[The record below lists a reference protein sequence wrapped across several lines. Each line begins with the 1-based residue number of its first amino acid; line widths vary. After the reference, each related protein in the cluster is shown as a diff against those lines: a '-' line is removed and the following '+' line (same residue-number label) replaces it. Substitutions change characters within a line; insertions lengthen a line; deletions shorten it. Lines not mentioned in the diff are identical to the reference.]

1 MTAEPAGHPPVPEGF
16 VLHDRRSPV
25 TDPWRPIWA
34 RRSDTAFQLGLYL
47 AEAHTNSRGLAHGG
61 LISALADN
69 AMGLTCWL
77 HRPES
82 GGLVTVNLSV
92 DFMGAG
98 RIGQWLEIRPEMIR
112 TGQTLAFA
120 RALILADDAVIA
132 QAAATFHVAPPR
144 S

>member
-1 MTAEPAGHPPVPEGF
+1 MTAEPAGDPPAPEGF

-34 RRSDTAFQLGLYL
+34 KRNDTAFHLGLRL

-112 TGQTLAFA
+112 MGQTLAFA

-144 S
+144 G

>member
-1 MTAEPAGHPPVPEGF
+1 MTAELAGDPPVPEGF

-34 RRSDTAFQLGLYL
+34 RRSDTAFHLGLYL

-144 S
+144 G

>member
-1 MTAEPAGHPPVPEGF
+1 MHVEPAEIPSVPEGF

-34 RRSDTAFQLGLYL
+34 KRSDTAFHLGLHL

-92 DFMGAG
+92 DFMEAG

-120 RALILADDAVIA
+120 RALILADEAVIA